1 MKADQ
6 LGHNVRLSK
15 RAKEDLTIA
24 LDFIEQAHSGISV
37 NLLTFCTPNIVHIG
51 DTSEHGLG
59 AFACHG
65 RAWRFSTPDHL
76 RGRSHINLLEFLT
89 QVVSIWIV
97 IIEGTVSK
105 QDCIL
110 CMGDSTSAMGWLRR
124 SNVREKNGSD
134 KEWEVKQSV
143 ARKLARL
150 VLDSETV
157 LYNSGLQASST

>member
-1 MKADQ
+1 M
-6 LGHNVRLSK
+6 
-15 RAKEDLTIA
+15 
-24 LDFIEQAHSGISV
+24 
-37 NLLTFCTPNIVHIG
+37 NLLTFHTPNIVHIG
-51 DTSEHGLG
+51 DVSEHGLG

-65 RAWRFSTPDHL
+65 RAWRFTIPEHL
-76 RGRSHINLLEFLT
+76 RGRAHINLLEFLT
-89 QVVSIWIV
+89 QVVSIWID

-124 SNVREKNGSD
+124 SNFREKDESD

-157 LYNSGLQASST
+157 LYKQWFAGELNVVADSLSRDCYYLNESTHQTFLLSVASL